1 MKIILASGS
10 PRRKELLGLIVPEFE
25 VQVSGVDESLE
36 EGLTPSEQVTRLAY
50 IKAKDVFDKTEEN
63 RIVIGSDTIVTKNG
77 KIYGKPH
84 SREHAKEMIKE
95 LISGDRM
102 HSIETGLCI
111 LSEKDGVVRNYNTFD
126 EARVLLKEISD
137 EEIERWIDTG
147 HAMDKA
153 GAYGIQNEFCVFV
166 EKMVGNYT
174 TIVGLPTHL
183 VYDELKR
190 VGEMRNCRKKKLS
203 LRDALD
209 VPLRGM
215 SLRCLVGW
223 RLKMR
228 GLRWLRIG
236 ICRLRA
242 L

>member
-50 IKAKDVFDKTEEN
+50 IKAKDVFDKTEGD

-126 EARVLLKEISD
+126 EAMVLLKEISD

-236 ICRLRA
+236 SCRLRA

>member
-50 IKAKDVFDKTEEN
+50 IKAKDVFDKTDGD

-126 EARVLLKEISD
+126 EAMVLLKEISD

-174 TIVGLPTHL
+174 TIVGLPMHL

-190 VGEMRNCRKKKLS
+190 VGGVIEQKVKK
-203 LRDALD
+203 DY
-209 VPLRGM
+209 
-215 SLRCLVGW
+215 
-223 RLKMR
+223 
-228 GLRWLRIG
+228 
-236 ICRLRA
+236 
-242 L
+242 

>member
-1 MKIILASGS
+1 MKVILASGS

-50 IKAKDVFDKTEEN
+50 IKAKDVFDKTEGD

-166 EKMVGNYT
+166 EKIVGNYT

-183 VYDELKR
+183 VYDELKK
-190 VGEMRNCRKKKLS
+190 VGEMRNCFTSYNLTKNTKFIVKN
-203 LRDALD
+203 
-209 VPLRGM
+209 
-215 SLRCLVGW
+215 W
-223 RLKMR
+223 
-228 GLRWLRIG
+228 I
-236 ICRLRA
+236 I
-242 L
+242 